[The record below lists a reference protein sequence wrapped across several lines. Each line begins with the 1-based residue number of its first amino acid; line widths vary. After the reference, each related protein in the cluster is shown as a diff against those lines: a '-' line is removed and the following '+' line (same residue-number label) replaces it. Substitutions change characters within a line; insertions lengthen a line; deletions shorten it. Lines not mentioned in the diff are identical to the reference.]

1 MPQKQDK
8 LKSFIISLYLVRLY
22 THQILNS
29 GGNIVEK
36 FNLNQE
42 LEHLDKIKGKL
53 TTALEKERE
62 SLDRQRSELIS
73 ERKKMWEEGAHGV
86 NDFDDIVSMATY
98 DERVREEFGHYV
110 RKDEA
115 VRQLSY
121 LMKTPYF
128 GRIDFK
134 EDGLNTAEQIYIGRY
149 GFCNKDTYE
158 YEIYDWRTPI
168 ANMFYD
174 CSLGRASYKCP
185 AGDITGEL
193 TCKRQYQIKKGILE
207 YFYDTNLAV
216 QDELL
221 GKVLSENTDKVLRVI
236 IDTITK
242 DQNYAIRQPYGTDLL
257 ITGPAGSGKTSVGMH
272 RLAYLLYHNR
282 SNLASDKI
290 VVMSRNRIFSS

>member
-1 MPQKQDK
+1 MD
-8 LKSFIISLYLVRLY
+8 
-22 THQILNS
+22 
-29 GGNIVEK
+29 K

-42 LEHLDKIKGKL
+42 LEHLERIKGKL
-53 TTALEKERE
+53 TTALEKEME

-110 RKDEA
+110 RKDKT

-174 CSLGRASYKCP
+174 CSLGRGSYKCP
-185 AGDITGEL
+185 AGEITGEL
-193 TCKRQYQIKKGILE
+193 TCKRQYQIKEGILE
-207 YFYDTNLAV
+207 YCYDTNLAV

-242 DQNYAIRQPYGTDLL
+242 EQNYAIRQPYGIDLL
-257 ITGPAGSGKTSVGMH
+257 RKRM
-272 RLAYLLYHNR
+272 
-282 SNLASDKI
+282 
-290 VVMSRNRIFSS
+290 